1 MIMMYGKKFQ
11 GIVVLKYV
19 CGVGDILTARY
30 ISEYLGVATVETKSI
45 RKEAGFDGKFTYGME
60 NNSTVMR
67 NLMNYDEIIKNNHN
81 KEIVIITGQKPFMC
95 NKVDYTE
102 HPDSDK
108 LEDITTEELKE
119 KFKENIELN
128 KKKILGKTI
137 KKELSFKDF

>member
-1 MIMMYGKKFQ
+1 
-11 GIVVLKYV
+11 
-19 CGVGDILTARY
+19 
-30 ISEYLGVATVETKSI
+30 
-45 RKEAGFDGKFTYGME
+45 ME

-67 NLMNYDEIIKNNHN
+67 NLMNYDEIMKNNHN